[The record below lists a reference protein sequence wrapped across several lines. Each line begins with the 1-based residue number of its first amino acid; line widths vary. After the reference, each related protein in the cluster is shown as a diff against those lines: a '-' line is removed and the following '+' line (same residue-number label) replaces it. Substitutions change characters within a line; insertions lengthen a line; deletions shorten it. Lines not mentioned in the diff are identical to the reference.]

1 MMIVDTHVHIGR
13 DHYEPVEILL
23 AQMELNGVS
32 KTVLVQSTATL
43 DNSYVLECIRRF
55 PGRFAVVCRVDVND
69 PAAPDTLDSL
79 QAAGAETLRI
89 RNFHRSPGNDP
100 LAIWRAA
107 GRLGMSVSVGGP
119 AEGFASPEFDALVAE
134 VPNLTFIIEHLAGMG
149 IHAIGAPEM
158 PPESTY
164 RKSLELARYPNTVI
178 KIHGMGEISDPPFP
192 YRNTPPWVRDGLRR
206 FRAGPD
212 GVGVGLAA
220 LHQPGRLPQL
230 AASHDSADGVLVP
243 AGGSGQD
250 IWRHGAQPM
259 EILLELPTQ

>member
-13 DHYEPVEILL
+13 DHYEPVEMLL

-43 DNSYVLECIRRF
+43 DNSYVLECIQRF
-55 PGRFAVVCRVDVND
+55 PGRFSVVCRVDVDD

-107 GRLGMSVSVGGP
+107 ASLGVSVSVGGP
-119 AEGFASPEFDALVAE
+119 AEGFASAEFDALVAE
-134 VPNLTFIIEHLAGMG
+134 LPNLTFILEHLCGMG

-164 RKSLELARYPNTVI
+164 RESLKLAAYPNTVI

-192 YRNTPPWVRDGLRR
+192 YRNTPPWVRMAYDA
-206 FRAGPD
+206 FGPD
-212 GVGVGLAA
+212 RMVWGSDWPRCTNREGYRNSLRYTIREMESWCPQEDMGKIFGATA
-220 LHQPGRLPQL
+220 LKL
-230 AASHDSADGVLVP
+230 
-243 AGGSGQD
+243 
-250 IWRHGAQPM
+250 WRFA
-259 EILLELPTQ
+259 